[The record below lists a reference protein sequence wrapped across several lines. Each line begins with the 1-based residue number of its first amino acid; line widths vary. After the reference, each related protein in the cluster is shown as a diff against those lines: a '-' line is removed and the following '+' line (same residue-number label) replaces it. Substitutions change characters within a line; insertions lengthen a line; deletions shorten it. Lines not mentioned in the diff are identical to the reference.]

1 MALQDN
7 SSRKDMIQRYKE
19 RKKLGGVY
27 VVRNTIKDKILI
39 EATADL
45 SSSKNRFE
53 FAQKTGSC
61 VDLKLKKDW
70 NDQRGAGF
78 VFEVLEELEK
88 GETQTDAEF
97 SADVKLLKEL
107 WIEKMADEVIY

>member
-1 MALQDN
+1 
-7 SSRKDMIQRYKE
+7 MIQRYKE

-27 VVRNTIKDKILI
+27 AIKNTIKDKMLL

-53 FAQKTGSC
+53 FAKKTGSC

-70 NDQRGAGF
+70 DEQRGAGF

-88 GETQTDAEF
+88 GDAQTDAQF

-107 WIEKMADEVIY
+107 WVEKMADKLIY